1 MCVSFN
7 KGFTFQGLYVSN
19 VHMAEM
25 YTGGCA
31 LLLLPTI
38 LKYNQKVSDKLSI
51 IQSEHYVGRFQMIS
65 HFF

>member
-1 MCVSFN
+1 
-7 KGFTFQGLYVSN
+7 
-19 VHMAEM
+19 MAEM

-31 LLLLPTI
+31 LLLLPTR